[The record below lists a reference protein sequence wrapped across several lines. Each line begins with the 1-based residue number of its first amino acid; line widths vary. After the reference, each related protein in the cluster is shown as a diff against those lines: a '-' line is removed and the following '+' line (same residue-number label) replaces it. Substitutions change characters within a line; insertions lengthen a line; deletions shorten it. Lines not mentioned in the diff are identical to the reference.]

1 MYEFQNQLQ
10 NLNVDDFQVTQP
22 VPWEQNQYNLD
33 DSSRQFMVWAVA
45 LVVLAVSCASV
56 ALVAAVAVDAVDAVV
71 DADVA
76 EGASVVADV
85 AAVKRFRFSKEKSL
99 RCSRDFSFWH

>member
-1 MYEFQNQLQ
+1 MIRLVNSL
-10 NLNVDDFQVTQP
+10 
-22 VPWEQNQYNLD
+22 
-33 DSSRQFMVWAVA
+33 VWAVA

-76 EGASVVADV
+76 EGAGVVADD
-85 AAVKRFRFSKEKSL
+85 AAVKFQAIKKSPCGAAGTFL
-99 RCSRDFSFWH
+99 YCIRHKGQIVVHRIKVKCCAKSST

>member
-1 MYEFQNQLQ
+1 MIR
-10 NLNVDDFQVTQP
+10 P
-22 VPWEQNQYNLD
+22 
-33 DSSRQFMVWAVA
+33 DSSLVWAVA

-76 EGASVVADV
+76 EGAAVVADV
-85 AAVKRFRFSKEKSL
+85 AAVKVSGLLKKSPCGAVGTFL
-99 RCSRDFSFWH
+99 YSIRHKRQIVVHRMIVK